1 MFAASVNPAVMQTDK
16 IANIERD
23 QTAIFFRGE
32 IQLGFIGQAEPLFFK
47 RENRI
52 VTTFAKGDGH
62 HGMDVFVKEE
72 P

>member
-1 MFAASVNPAVMQTDK
+1 MFAASVNPAIVQTDK

-32 IQLGFIGQAEPLFFK
+32 IQLGFIGQAKPLFFK

-52 VTTFAKGDGH
+52 MTTFAKGNGQSR
-62 HGMDVFVKEE
+62 MDVLVEEE